1 MRMAEEFLVSR
12 YLLTFPRQELYRTLL
27 DGVHPGACLAGMTCL
42 AMAGL

>member
-27 DGVHPGACLAGMTCL
+27 AGVR
-42 AMAGL
+42 